1 MIIVVSGQ
9 IILMRV
15 DANFQLIEV
24 ASDEQGC
31 YETIDWITN
40 DVFLTDSYFN
50 KLFELI
56 RLP

>member
-50 KLFELI
+50 KLFEQI
-56 RLP
+56 RN